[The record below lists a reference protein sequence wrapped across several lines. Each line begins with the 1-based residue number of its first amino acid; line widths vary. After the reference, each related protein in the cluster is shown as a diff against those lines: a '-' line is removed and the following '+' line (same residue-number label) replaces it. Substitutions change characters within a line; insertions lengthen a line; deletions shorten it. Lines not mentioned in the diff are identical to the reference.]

1 MFYGLFLGC
10 FFVIG
15 LELYEFSYRYIA
27 NAALDSKHRY
37 HQESLSIFRIG
48 LFRER
53 IVINP
58 ELNYRD
64 SIGILPKFIRIRR
77 GLHFDTEELYFR
89 VTGELRKSAILNDYL
104 EHSPSSFDIHQGDDV
119 VGDIQEDLYMKE
131 SILNASIDGKSA
143 LSYSEWTM
151 VFSNESYL
159 NQEARAEILLPP
171 GSVVTRLTLW
181 VEGEEREAAFA
192 SRGKTSGAYKEIV
205 AQQRDPVLVTTRG
218 RDRVFVQ
225 CFPVLPKQS
234 MKIRFGYTTPLVLD
248 RSKQGH
254 YIEPKILDRNFKYK
268 GLNIHEVWLESDANF
283 ISRNEDFKVILRDG
297 VYVYHEKFESDY
309 FDNEPNSFDVLR
321 DKQQDDYWVV
331 DPLNEEAYITQ
342 HIYQYSVDPV
352 DKYLIVV
359 DTSQSMA
366 KHKSLIIDQLRTME
380 NKVDLV
386 IFVAQ
391 DDGCKEI
398 SIDELVEYDFIG
410 GRNNIYALEN
420 AVHAALEEPSS
431 HILWLHGPQLFD
443 FEDQYSL
450 YNSLVRNKNDI
461 YIKSFQFDPGVN
473 AISSF
478 TSLSGYFQHW
488 RKLKSTED
496 DFSDFLHFYLAE
508 IPMWCF
514 KREKVFKQPAGEEGS
529 KHIARL
535 WANEYIWQE
544 HRKYGQKNYDDL
556 VSLGASYQLVT
567 PVTGAVVLENEQQYE
582 NAGLQPVN
590 AGSVPGIPE
599 PNFILLILMLT
610 PFILFIIK
618 KKNI

>member
-1 MFYGLFLGC
+1 MIYRILILIMGVFLPFICVFVELTTRMCSNAFMNPLPHLGYVCAYLYISVSTIYFLSCMRKIHAGKEISLKRAFILLGINSIFSLYFSIFFLPLLPLSFIAILILGLGLCSLSPFISSIISLYIFYNFKKYAKSIDFISVKRYMFYGLFLGC

-27 NAALDSKHRY
+27 NAALDSKLRY

-309 FDNEPNSFDVLR
+309 FDNEPNSFDV
-321 DKQQDDYWVV
+321 
-331 DPLNEEAYITQ
+331 
-342 HIYQYSVDPV
+342 
-352 DKYLIVV
+352 
-359 DTSQSMA
+359 
-366 KHKSLIIDQLRTME
+366 
-380 NKVDLV
+380 
-386 IFVAQ
+386 
-391 DDGCKEI
+391 
-398 SIDELVEYDFIG
+398 
-410 GRNNIYALEN
+410 
-420 AVHAALEEPSS
+420 
-431 HILWLHGPQLFD
+431 
-443 FEDQYSL
+443 
-450 YNSLVRNKNDI
+450 
-461 YIKSFQFDPGVN
+461 
-473 AISSF
+473 
-478 TSLSGYFQHW
+478 
-488 RKLKSTED
+488 
-496 DFSDFLHFYLAE
+496 
-508 IPMWCF
+508 
-514 KREKVFKQPAGEEGS
+514 
-529 KHIARL
+529 
-535 WANEYIWQE
+535 
-544 HRKYGQKNYDDL
+544 
-556 VSLGASYQLVT
+556 
-567 PVTGAVVLENEQQYE
+567 
-582 NAGLQPVN
+582 
-590 AGSVPGIPE
+590 
-599 PNFILLILMLT
+599 
-610 PFILFIIK
+610 
-618 KKNI
+618 